1 MLDLEGLLAA
11 RSLRSLDIHRLFAWP
26 TLAKQK
32 RIPFGE
38 KLAHRLFR
46 EAMVFSFPQVAGMK
60 CPCPSVWVC
69 GNILF
74 FIMLF
79 ARLGL
84 MTQITMSE

>member
-1 MLDLEGLLAA
+1 MAQDLLAA

-32 RIPFGE
+32 MLPFGG
-38 KLAHRLFR
+38 KPPHKLFR
-46 EAMVFSFPQVAGMK
+46 EAMILSFPQVAGMK
-60 CPCPSVWVC
+60 CLRPSVWVC

-79 ARLGL
+79 AWLGL
-84 MTQITMSE
+84 MTQITMSD